1 MLPSP
6 DHINRPLADP
16 KTTIGTF
23 SAIILQ
29 NQPGIVGGIISHRA
43 SWSCPY
49 ILAKY
54 TPAHGK
60 ILPCILILC
69 MFEIAF
75 TWNSL
80 VKFIGPASA

>member
-16 KTTIGTF
+16 ETTIGTF

-29 NQPGIVGGIISHRA
+29 NQPGIVSSIISHRA
-43 SWSCPY
+43 SWSCPF
-49 ILAKY
+49 IWAKY

-60 ILPCILILC
+60 ILPRILILY

-75 TWNSL
+75 T
-80 VKFIGPASA
+80 